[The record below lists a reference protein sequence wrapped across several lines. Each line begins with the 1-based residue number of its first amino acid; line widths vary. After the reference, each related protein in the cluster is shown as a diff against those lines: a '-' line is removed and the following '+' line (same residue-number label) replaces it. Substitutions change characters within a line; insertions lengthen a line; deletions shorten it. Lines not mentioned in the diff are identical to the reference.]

1 MSNPNKDIQ
10 FELIP
15 DNDFIGAKEFDF
27 NKTIYD
33 LNSQIDLL
41 SSKAD
46 NLDYIVA
53 IASGILCGMLD
64 MLWVG
69 DFDFATGRDISA
81 EKMDMFVRKTAER
94 LEGKEFKDVNSAV
107 RALENRFPIP
117 SDGNIDDFGGA
128 RQHHLR
134 DFAHHPTIVGLFF
147 SLLTQ
152 FTKKSFGTDEYGSF
166 HVCGVKG
173 NSLQYIGETNSQ
185 KIFMGTIIWFFHLV
199 SDMAG
204 SSSTAGR
211 TGGTGI
217 PGPILA
223 LAKEISA
230 IPIFKNI
237 TIDGDKSLSLFI
249 AKLFNGTLMMQRDES
264 GNIIKES
271 VIKCDLRGELG
282 LAEEMAKQ
290 VLPVIANECIV
301 RTFYFMRRL
310 SMEMKEKSVSCVKDI
325 EQIDWNLV
333 KPSDNP
339 TIARMLIISTS
350 VFTALDINE
359 AIITQKYWVSINYA
373 GVGRFAVALSE
384 DVNWGLKVRN
394 VKKIKGVYETIKQQ
408 TFSNE
413 DSAIYKRIGE
423 DMNSQI
429 DKFGL
434 SLEQTEILYNFE
446 YYKIMNDI
454 RNTNIPIT
462 GEEIRKKK
470 LEWLAEWTKFISDG
484 FESFTQVSGATMHWY
499 SLEEL
504 DRAISCQNPDKPWY
518 RLILLEAMLFEPY
531 FPLGIEKDKKG
542 NDVPSDKYKLLNNPV
557 NGFKKAEGDRFL
569 DIFFTGKYCAA
580 GYVKRLRKSYNKHIQ
595 ELSEILKVLVKTI
608 SITAC
613 ITIIVVATAG
623 AFAGPIAVALVGSN
637 FAGLSG
643 AALTSACLA
652 YLGSGAI
659 AVTGGMLGGAIAIV
673 GGGAVLGLGAGA
685 GIGGAVGYAELV
697 DKKNTIM
704 QSAKLLTSVREI
716 FLNDEHDMDL
726 SDSVYEQY
734 VQNIT
739 EIEKGL
745 IELRLKKE
753 DAKGKEKKELAAK
766 IKNAEDT
773 VEAMKVARRSMLKF
787 NNAFAAGIHTQQ

>member
-69 DFDFATGRDISA
+69 DFDFATVRDISA

-310 SMEMKEKSVSCVKDI
+310 SMEMKEKSVSCIKDI

-339 TIARMLIISTS
+339 TIARMLTISTS

-484 FESFTQVSGATMHWY
+484 FESFTQVSGATMH
-499 SLEEL
+499 
-504 DRAISCQNPDKPWY
+504 
-518 RLILLEAMLFEPY
+518 
-531 FPLGIEKDKKG
+531 
-542 NDVPSDKYKLLNNPV
+542 
-557 NGFKKAEGDRFL
+557 
-569 DIFFTGKYCAA
+569 
-580 GYVKRLRKSYNKHIQ
+580 
-595 ELSEILKVLVKTI
+595 
-608 SITAC
+608 
-613 ITIIVVATAG
+613 
-623 AFAGPIAVALVGSN
+623 
-637 FAGLSG
+637 
-643 AALTSACLA
+643 
-652 YLGSGAI
+652 
-659 AVTGGMLGGAIAIV
+659 
-673 GGGAVLGLGAGA
+673 
-685 GIGGAVGYAELV
+685 
-697 DKKNTIM
+697 
-704 QSAKLLTSVREI
+704 
-716 FLNDEHDMDL
+716 
-726 SDSVYEQY
+726 
-734 VQNIT
+734 
-739 EIEKGL
+739 
-745 IELRLKKE
+745 
-753 DAKGKEKKELAAK
+753 
-766 IKNAEDT
+766 
-773 VEAMKVARRSMLKF
+773 
-787 NNAFAAGIHTQQ
+787 